1 MPAIPAGRAVIEA
14 LRAEGIEYTF
24 GVVGTTTNSIVTEM
38 VGRGDIRFVDSRHEE
53 GAAFMAYG
61 YARASG
67 KPAACI
73 TTSGP
78 GTINLA
84 TGIALAWKGRAPVL
98 VIAGDVARDYIHRDG
113 AQAFDLVE
121 IFRPFTKFARQVN
134 TPGRVVEMLHD
145 AFRAA
150 LTGKRGPVFLDI
162 PRDLLDN
169 QTIEAEITPAS
180 AYRPVAQRLPADPE
194 AVARAAQLLAAAK
207 RPLLLAGGGVVD
219 AEATED
225 AVALAE
231 CLDMALVPSYGHND
245 VVPNSHRLFVGTAGA
260 RGAAETNEALNRAD
274 VILALGTR
282 LNQATTH
289 WNWSV
294 LDRATQIIQVDVDAQ
309 EIGRNYPVAV
319 GLVGDARAV
328 ARQLL
333 ERLRSELKG
342 SRPNPDWAKEITAL
356 SELRKARLEAERS
369 LSGDEYMMPQRVY
382 PELNKVL
389 PRDCMVTLD
398 AGVAPGLAYERL
410 KFELP
415 RTFFNYAGHGGL
427 GMGYCVGLG
436 TKLGRPDRP
445 AISLQGDGGFLYT
458 SGEINT
464 AVRWDI
470 PLVGIVLN
478 NRCHG
483 AEKSQQQRFFGARY
497 IGVDLANPRFD
508 KLAEVYGARGFY
520 VTRPEEIG
528 DAVSTALA
536 SRKPCII
543 EIAVAEY
550 FPQPAKTP
558 GGGGGH

>member
-1 MPAIPAGRAVIEA
+1 MPAMPAGRAVIDA
-14 LRAEGIEYTF
+14 LRADGIEYTF

-38 VGRGDIRFVDSRHEE
+38 VGREDIRFVDTRHEE

-98 VIAGDVARDYIHRDG
+98 VIAGDVVRDHVYRDG
-113 AQAFDLVE
+113 AQAFDLVG
-121 IFRPFTKFARQVN
+121 IFAPFTKWARQVN
-134 TPGRVVEMLHD
+134 KAERIVESMHD
-145 AFRAA
+145 ALRAA
-150 LTGKRGPVFLDI
+150 LSGKRGPVLIDI

-169 QTIEAEITPAS
+169 QTIDAEITPPW
-180 AYRPVAQRLPADPE
+180 AYRPVDQCLPADADALQR
-194 AVARAAQLLAAAK
+194 AVQLLLAAE
-207 RPLLLAGGGVVD
+207 RPLLLAGGGVID
-219 AEATED
+219 AEASGEAT
-225 AVALAE
+225 ALAE
-231 CLDMALVPSYGHND
+231 MLDMALVPSYGHND
-245 VVPNSHRLFVGTAGA
+245 AVPNSHRLFVGPAGG
-260 RGAAETNEALNRAD
+260 RGAAETAEAIHRAD

-294 LDRATQIIQVDVDAQ
+294 IDRATRIIQVDIDAQ
-309 EIGRNYPVAV
+309 EVGRNFPVAI
-319 GLVGDARAV
+319 GIVGDAGAV

-333 ERLRSELKG
+333 ERLRAELKG
-342 SRPNPDWAKEITAL
+342 PRPNAKWAGE
-356 SELRKARLEAERS
+356 LEALAAKRRARIEAEAG
-369 LSGDEYMMPQRVY
+369 LTGEEYMPPQRVY
-382 PELNKVL
+382 PELNRVL

-398 AGVAPGLAYERL
+398 AGVAPGLAYDRL
-410 KFELP
+410 KFDLP

-445 AISLQGDGGFLYT
+445 AISIQGDGGFLYT

-464 AVRWDI
+464 AVRWGI

-483 AEKSQQQRFFGARY
+483 AEKAQQQRHFGARY

-508 KLAEVYGARGFY
+508 RLAEVYGARGFY

-536 SRKPCII
+536 SGKPCIV
-543 EIAVAEY
+543 EIAVAEH
-550 FPQPAKTP
+550 FPLPAKTP
-558 GGGGGH
+558 GSGGGH